1 MANWG
6 NEISG
11 KFPRLSTSFNSSG
24 WYHWLYHANHPSQ
37 CDHFWVDQCDVQN
50 YSHNGL
56 DYEKKPLKK
65 WFGTRRGGTTRQKTQ
80 LASDQ
85 IPPQLGVSKHGEQ
98 LNWWPVQWWKM
109 GQWSSTI
116 KFSGSLWT
124 GTDLVGFMG
133 SVDWHERIWLP
144 MPATSFSSGFF

>member
-85 IPPQLGVSKHGEQ
+85 IPPPVGCVQTWGTTQL
-98 LNWWPVQWWKM
+98 M
-109 GQWSSTI
+109 ASSMV
-116 KFSGSLWT
+116 KN
-124 GTDLVGFMG
+124 GTMIINHQVFRI
-133 SVDWHERIWLP
+133 SVDRDRPSWFHGLCRLTWTHL
-144 MPATSFSSGFF
+144 ASSACN